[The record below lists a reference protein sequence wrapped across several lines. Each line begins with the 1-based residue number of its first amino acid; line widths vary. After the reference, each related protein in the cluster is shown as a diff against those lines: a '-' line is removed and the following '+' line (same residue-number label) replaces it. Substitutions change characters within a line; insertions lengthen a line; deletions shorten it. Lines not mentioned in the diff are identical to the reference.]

1 MGRIGSC
8 REAEEEVQAG
18 KAALGREL
26 GRLVGSEHVTWP
38 VDDSSPY
45 NRDMSGEW
53 QGVVGHADA
62 VVRPASGEEVQRV
75 VSFCYER
82 GIPIVPRGG
91 GTGVTGGATPLEG
104 GVVCSVERLVAIHE
118 LEPALWRMHVGAGL
132 NTAHVRRLA
141 RESGL
146 FFAPDPGASEQ
157 SQIGGNVATNAGGPH
172 AFKYGPTGSWVSGL
186 EAVLAPGELVQ
197 VGGPF
202 RRDVTGYDLKS
213 LLVGS
218 EGTLGVIT
226 AVRLRL
232 LPAPQSAL
240 ALVSF
245 HASTGQGCGAILSVL
260 GSGVVP
266 SVLDFLDG
274 DVLEIVRASYPGE
287 VPVDARFAL
296 LVELDGTTAEARVAR
311 AELADVLG
319 EGALVVD
326 VHDDVEPIWRWRDGV
341 SGSVSGV
348 LGGKVSE
355 DVVVPVEHLEHA
367 LARLER
373 LGEMHRLRS
382 CAWGHG
388 GDGNIH
394 ATVLVD
400 KDSPEDLR
408 KAQAL
413 GEELFS
419 MCVELGGSIS
429 GEHGIGWIKRGQLAK
444 QWSGRA
450 LTAHEEIKRA
460 LDPKGLFNPG
470 KKLGRAASLRPG
482 R

>member
-1 MGRIGSC
+1 MD
-8 REAEEEVQAG
+8 
-18 KAALGREL
+18 ALGREL
-26 GRLVGSEHVTWP
+26 ARLVGSEHVTWP
-38 VDDSSPY
+38 VEAGSPY
-45 NRDMSGEW
+45 NWDTSGEW
-53 QGVVGHADA
+53 QGLVGRADA
-62 VVRPASGEEVQRV
+62 VVRPGSSEEVERV
-75 VSFCYER
+75 VSFCYGE

-91 GTGVTGGATPLEG
+91 GTGVTGGATPLYG
-104 GVVCSVERLVAIHE
+104 GVVCSVERLVGIFE
-118 LEPALWRMHVGAGL
+118 IEPALWRMHVGAGL
-132 NTAHVRRLA
+132 RTAHVHRLA

-146 FFAPDPGASEQ
+146 FFPPDPGASEQ

-226 AVRLRL
+226 AVWLRL
-232 LPAPQSAL
+232 MPAPVSTL
-240 ALVSF
+240 GLVSF
-245 HASTGQGCGAILSVL
+245 HASRAQGCEAILNVL

-274 DVLEIVRASYPGE
+274 EVLGIVGAGYPGV
-287 VPVDARFAL
+287 VPADAGFAL
-296 LVELDGTTAEARVAR
+296 LIELDGTAEEARTACT
-311 AELADVLG
+311 ELGEVLG
-319 EGALVVD
+319 GAAVQLHR
-326 VHDDVEPIWRWRDGV
+326 HDDVQPIWRWRDGV
-341 SGSVSGV
+341 SGAVSAV

-355 DVVVPVEHLEHA
+355 DIVVPVEYLEEA
-367 LARLER
+367 LTRLEQ
-373 LGEMHRLRS
+373 LGEIHSLRS

-388 GDGNIH
+388 GDGNVH

-400 KDSPEDLR
+400 RGSSEDLA

-429 GEHGIGWIKRGQLAK
+429 GEHGIGWIKRGQLGK

-450 LTAHEEIKRA
+450 LLAHEEIKRA

-470 KKLGRAASLRPG
+470 KKLARVAPG
-482 R
+482 EA